1 MIRKYTFQK
10 MQIFEKIDQS
20 SPTLRYMNFTFVCYG
35 LLSPAA
41 FTSQVHNV

>member
-20 SPTLRYMNFTFVCYG
+20 SPTLLLLQRYN
-35 LLSPAA
+35 A
-41 FTSQVHNV
+41 Q